1 MVMENRTWFITGI
14 SSGFGRHLT
23 ELLLARGDRVAG
35 TVRDRATVA
44 DLVNDRLWLA
54 DLDVT
59 DLGAVRRVVDRA
71 FEEVGPIG
79 VVVSNAGYGL
89 FGAGE
94 EATDEQ
100 MLHAVATNL
109 LGSMQV
115 IRAALPHLRA
125 QGGGRILQLSSMAG
139 QAALP
144 GGSMYHAG
152 KWGIEGFVDAVAQ
165 EVAVFGIGC
174 TLVEPGGARTNF
186 RYGSSKLAPR
196 IPAYDA
202 SPSVGIRKILEAGSL
217 QSIGD
222 PIAMVE
228 RMIACVDQT
237 PAPRRLVLGS
247 DAYATM
253 HGQLSAR
260 LAELE
265 TQKAIAFST
274 DVPDQNGKRSVE
286 AALDAGRVSP

>member
-1 MVMENRTWFITGI
+1 MTPRTWFITGI

-23 ELLLARGDRVAG
+23 ELLLARGERVAG
-35 TVRDRATVA
+35 TVRDRAAVA
-44 DLVNDRLWLA
+44 DIVSDRLWVA
-54 DLDVT
+54 ELDVT
-59 DLGAVRRVVDRA
+59 NLGEVRRVVDRA
-71 FEEVGPIG
+71 FADLGTIE

-89 FGAGE
+89 FGAAE

-100 MLHAVATNL
+100 MLHAISTNL

-125 QGGGRILQLSSMAG
+125 QGSGRILQLSSMAG

-152 KWGIEGFVDAVAQ
+152 KWGIEGFVDAVAR

-174 TLVEPGGARTNF
+174 TIVEPGGARTNF
-186 RYGSSKLAPR
+186 RYGSSKLASR
-196 IPAYDA
+196 IAAYDA
-202 SPSVGIRKILEAGSL
+202 SPASGIRKILDEGTL

-222 PIAMVE
+222 PVAMAE

-237 PAPRRLVLGS
+237 PAPRRLALGS
-247 DAYATM
+247 DAYTAM
-253 HGQLSAR
+253 HAQLTTR

-265 TQKAIAFST
+265 TQKSTASST
-274 DVPDQNGKRSVE
+274 DFANKDGDRSVAE
-286 AALDAGRVSP
+286 ALSAHVSR